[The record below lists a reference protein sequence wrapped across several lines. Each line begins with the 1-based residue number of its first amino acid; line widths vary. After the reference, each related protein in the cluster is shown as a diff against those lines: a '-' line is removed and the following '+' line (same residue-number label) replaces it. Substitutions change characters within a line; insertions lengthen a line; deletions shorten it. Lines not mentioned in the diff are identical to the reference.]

1 MVEKEGFSAK
11 PRRLIIN
18 GNQQKKG
25 GAMLMSQA
33 EDDKFRKQ
41 NQQIG
46 KIVFLKDRD
55 IE

>member
-25 GAMLMSQA
+25 PMIMSQA